1 MTKVLDFLERVGLGL
16 VKLVAIAIISPF
28 MLIYLAGDWVVQGVK
43 RIFK

>member
-1 MTKVLDFLERVGLGL
+1 MKEVLDFLERVGLGL

-28 MLIYLAGDWVVQGVK
+28 ILIYLVGDSMVQGVK